1 MFFKKI
7 TDLFNPRSPRVL
19 LGTIT
24 DGDARRALLAGKKM
38 SVPVTR
44 VMLGLAQIEQLEHFV
59 IQKRQLSSVY
69 AEWLDDY
76 ADIRFF
82 SEPAKAR
89 SNYWLNAIFLPNRE
103 SRDDLLKRANECGVM
118 TRPMLLAW
126 QFNHDNR

>member
-1 MFFKKI
+1 M
-7 TDLFNPRSPRVL
+7 
-19 LGTIT
+19 
-24 DGDARRALLAGKKM
+24 
-38 SVPVTR
+38 
-44 VMLGLAQIEQLEHFV
+44 HFV

-89 SNYWLNAIFLPNRE
+89 SNYWLNAIFLPNKE

-118 TRPMLLAW
+118 TRPMWTPMTTLAMYKHC
-126 QFNHDNR
+126 QQYGLVNTFQIEDTLVNIPSSAVGQR